1 MKIMITKRCDDYHA
15 CVEGKPEIWGCG
27 KDTNAAIGDLIRS
40 HKEIFEEIGLAVE
53 YEKEK

>member
-1 MKIMITKRCDDYHA
+1 MKIVITKRCDDYHA

-40 HKEIFEEIGLAVE
+40 HKEIFDEIGLTVE
-53 YEKEK
+53 YKK